1 MTLLETSKF
10 SKLRKK
16 LRDKDE
22 RSALKTAVGEILIE
36 PQIGKKLKGELGH
49 LRSFV
54 YHVRGQAR
62 RLVYHWEKDLIILF
76 SFGPR
81 QGIYK

>member
-1 MTLLETSKF
+1 MKLLETSKF

-16 LRDKDE
+16 LRDAE
-22 RSALKTAVGEILIE
+22 ESTALRSAIGEILQD
-36 PQIGKKLKGELGH
+36 PQVGKKLKGELGH
-49 LRSFV
+49 LRSFS

-62 RLVYHWEKDLIILF
+62 RLVYHWEKDVIVLYT
-76 SFGPR
+76 FGPR